1 MTLRRVRKGAE
12 LIIDAHTHIFPPDV
26 IERRETFAKRDSS
39 FDFIYGNPKARM
51 VTYEVLVEEMD
62 TAGVDRSIVCGFPW
76 RSLDMCRRH
85 NTYMMEAVLAHPER
99 FVGLATVNPVAGKA
113 CDTELER
120 CFSAGLKG
128 VGEISAD
135 SQGFRLDDESTTG
148 RIVGAVEEA
157 GLFVLLHANEDV
169 GHFYPGKTP
178 TTPASVYRFLEKFGD
193 VSTILAHW
201 GGGLFFYELMPEVA
215 RVTSSVY
222 YDTAA
227 SPFLYRPEVYK
238 IAVDI
243 VGPGRILFG
252 TDYPLLRMQR
262 HLNEIDQAGL
272 PADITEAILGK
283 NALGLLG
290 EKFT

>member
-1 MTLRRVRKGAE
+1 M
-12 LIIDAHTHIFPPDV
+12 IIDVHTHIFPPDV

-39 FDFIYGNPKARM
+39 FDFIYGNPRARM
-51 VTYEVLVEEMD
+51 VTYEALVEEMD

-85 NTYMMEAVLAHPER
+85 NTYMMEAVEAHPER

-120 CFSAGLKG
+120 CFSGGLKG

-135 SQGFRLDDESTTG
+135 AQGFRLDDESTTG

-201 GGGLFFYELMPEVA
+201 AGACFS
-215 RVTSSVY
+215 TSSCRKWPGSPPRSITTPPPRRSF
-222 YDTAA
+222 TALTSTR
-227 SPFLYRPEVYK
+227 SPW
-238 IAVDI
+238 ISW
-243 VGPGRILFG
+243 GPGVYCSERTTPCFG
-252 TDYPLLRMQR
+252 CSDTSTR
-262 HLNEIDQAGL
+262 
-272 PADITEAILGK
+272 
-283 NALGLLG
+283 
-290 EKFT
+290 